1 MITLR
6 QQDLLARKAWG
17 HKLVKGTY
25 QDYEERVI
33 LQNKDLSD
41 YAVAEKINRLP
52 SSVHNKR
59 LNLKRKQDQLSSQ
72 VPTRR
77 LLKNRKAK
85 QMEQLNVERRGAY
98 VNKVLE
104 DAPPLTGAKRAVVEQ
119 AFDTQSPF
127 DSIKR
132 IGEDGA
138 EYWSARDLMPL
149 MGYRSINAWQNFT
162 RTVMFRAEKS
172 SKNTG
177 MTCNFTHVSEVAK
190 REDRGGV
197 ERKDVHLDRM
207 AAYLVAMNGD
217 PNKPEVAAA
226 QAYFAVQTRVAETQP
241 PALNLPQD
249 YPSALRELA
258 SQVEAKELA
267 EKRAQEQAALAAKRA
282 LEIEAQAPAVEKA
295 AAHTASDDSKGR
307 QAFAREVQ
315 QWGTRKGVDIK
326 QKSVHNLLRRR
337 GMLIAEG
344 RHDSNN
350 PTAQAV
356 KNGWAELEQGVK
368 NGYAWATAKLTPA
381 GQDMAWKWIRK
392 DLETYGAELNPPA

>member
-1 MITLR
+1 MISLR

-25 QDYEERVI
+25 QDNEDLVI
-33 LQNKDLSD
+33 SKSQDLSD
-41 YAVAEKINRLP
+41 YAVAEKLSRLP
-52 SSVHNKR
+52 SSVYRRRLILEREQPVKPVMTKR
-59 LNLKRKQDQLSSQ
+59 LRESKRMEKLG
-72 VPTRR
+72 VKRR
-77 LLKNRKAK
+77 D
-85 QMEQLNVERRGAY
+85 AY

-104 DAPPLTGAKRAVVEQ
+104 DDPPLAGFKRALVEK
-119 AFDTQSPF
+119 AFNAQSPF

-149 MGYRSINAWQNFT
+149 MGYVGKNPWQTFSTNA
-162 RTVMFRAEKS
+162 VGRALKT
-172 SKNTG
+172 SKNIG
-177 MTCNFTHVSEVAK
+177 MTCRFKEELK
-190 REDRGGV
+190 PPPQGG
-197 ERKDVHLDRM
+197 KPKQDYILDRM

-226 QAYFAVQTRVAETQP
+226 QTYFAAQTRVAETQP

-267 EKRAQEQAALAAKRA
+267 EKRAQEQAELAAKRA

-295 AAHTASDDSKGR
+295 AAHTASDDTKGR

-315 QWGTRKGVDIK
+315 QWGMRKGVGIK
-326 QKSVHNLLRRR
+326 QKSVHDLLRRR

-368 NGYAWATAKLTPA
+368 NGHAWATAKLTPA

-392 DLETYGAELNPPA
+392 DLELYGAELNPPA

>member
-1 MITLR
+1 MTNLREQDASAIKVWGNRLVQGAWKDHEIRTLE
-6 QQDLLARKAWG
+6 KFP
-17 HKLVKGTY
+17 H
-25 QDYEERVI
+25 
-33 LQNKDLSD
+33 LSD
-41 YAVAEKINRLP
+41 YNLAQKLRRKP

-59 LNLKRKQDQLSSQ
+59 MSLKREQDQISEP
-72 VPTRR
+72 VITKR
-77 LLKNRKAK
+77 LRESRKAK
-85 QMEQLNVERRGAY
+85 QMEKLNVERRDAY
-98 VNKVLE
+98 VKKVIE
-104 DAPPLTGAKRAVVEQ
+104 DSPPLTGNKRAVVEK
-119 AFDTQSPF
+119 AFGIQSPF

-132 IGEDGA
+132 VGEDGA

-149 MGYRSINAWQNFT
+149 MGYVGKNPWQTFSTNA
-162 RTVMFRAEKS
+162 VGRALKT
-172 SKNTG
+172 SKNIG
-177 MTCNFTHVSEVAK
+177 MTCRFKQELK
-190 REDRGGV
+190 PPPQGGKPKV
-197 ERKDVHLDRM
+197 DYILDRM

-226 QAYFAVQTRVAETQP
+226 QTYFAVQTRVAETQP

-267 EKRAQEQAALAAKRA
+267 EKRAQEQAELAAKRA

-315 QWGTRKGVDIK
+315 QWGMRKGVGIK
-326 QKSVHNLLRRR
+326 QKSVYDLLRRR

-344 RHDSNN
+344 RSDSNN

-356 KNGWAELEQGVK
+356 KNGWAELEQGVNW

-392 DLETYGAELNPPA
+392 DLELYGAELNPPA

>member
-1 MITLR
+1 MIPLAE
-6 QQDLLARKAWG
+6 QDRLARKAWG
-17 HKLVKGTY
+17 HKLVKSRWQGNE
-25 QDYEERVI
+25 DRVI
-33 LQNKDLSD
+33 LKNKDLSD

-52 SSVHNKR
+52 SAVRKRRLKLETEKVEYNEPSKR
-59 LNLKRKQDQLSSQ
+59 LRGS
-72 VPTRR
+72 
-77 LLKNRKAK
+77 RKAK
-85 QMEQLNVERRGAY
+85 QMERVNAERRDAY

-104 DAPPLTGAKRAVVEQ
+104 DAPPLTGDKRAVVEK
-119 AFDTQSPF
+119 AFNAQSPF

-132 IGEDGA
+132 IGGDGA

-149 MGYRSINAWQNFT
+149 MGYDHVNAWQNFT
-162 RTVMFRAEKS
+162 RTVIFRAEKS
-172 SKNTG
+172 AKNTG
-177 MTCNFTHVSEVAK
+177 MTCAFTDVH
-190 REDRGGV
+190 DRVKAGV
-197 ERKDVHLDRM
+197 GYTSRKDVHLDRM

-226 QAYFAVQTRVAETQP
+226 QTYFAAQTRVAETQP
-241 PALNLPQD
+241 PALALPQD

-267 EKRAQEQAALAAKRA
+267 EKRAQEQAELAAKRA

-315 QWGTRKGVDIK
+315 QWGMRKGVGIK
-326 QKSVHNLLRRR
+326 QKSVHDLLRRR

-356 KNGWAELEQGVK
+356 KNGWAELEQGVSW
-368 NGYAWATAKLTPA
+368 NGHAWATAKLTPA

>member
-1 MITLR
+1 MISLAE
-6 QQDLLARKAWG
+6 QDRLARKAWG

-25 QDYEERVI
+25 QDDEKRVI

-52 SSVHNKR
+52 SSVRIKR
-59 LNLKRKQDQLSSQ
+59 LDLEREQAQLSRQ
-72 VPTRR
+72 VPTKR
-77 LLKNRKAK
+77 LRKSK
-85 QMEQLNVERRGAY
+85 RVEKLDVERRDAY
-98 VNKVLE
+98 VKKVLE
-104 DAPPLTGAKRAVVEQ
+104 DAPPLTGSKRSVVEK
-119 AFDTQSPF
+119 AFNAQSPF

-132 IGEDGA
+132 VGEDGA

-149 MGYRSINAWQNFT
+149 MGYFGTSAWTNFSIGLK
-162 RTVMFRAEKS
+162 RARQS
-172 SKNTG
+172 AQNTG
-177 MTCNFTHVSEVAK
+177 MTCFFFEVEEK
-190 REDRGGV
+190 GYRG
-197 ERKDVHLDRM
+197 RPRTDYHLDRM

-217 PNKPEVAAA
+217 PNKAQVAEA
-226 QAYFAVQTRVAETQP
+226 QTYFAVQTRVAETQSP
-241 PALNLPQD
+241 SLALPQD

-258 SQVEAKELA
+258 NQVEATELA
-267 EKRAQEQAALAAKRA
+267 EKRAQEQAELAAKRA

-356 KNGWAELEQGVK
+356 KNGWAELEQGVSW
-368 NGYAWATAKLTPA
+368 NGHAWATAKLTPA

>member
-1 MITLR
+1 MISLR

-25 QDYEERVI
+25 QDNEDLVI
-33 LQNKDLSD
+33 SKSQDLSD
-41 YAVAEKINRLP
+41 YAVAEKLSRLP
-52 SSVHNKR
+52 SSVYRRRLILEREQPVKPVMTKR
-59 LNLKRKQDQLSSQ
+59 LRESKRMEKLG
-72 VPTRR
+72 VKRR
-77 LLKNRKAK
+77 D
-85 QMEQLNVERRGAY
+85 AY

-104 DAPPLTGAKRAVVEQ
+104 DDPPLAGFKRALVEK
-119 AFDTQSPF
+119 AFNAQSPF

-149 MGYRSINAWQNFT
+149 MGYVGKNPWQTFSTNA
-162 RTVMFRAEKS
+162 VGRALKT
-172 SKNTG
+172 SKNIG
-177 MTCNFTHVSEVAK
+177 MTCRFKEELK
-190 REDRGGV
+190 PPPQGG
-197 ERKDVHLDRM
+197 KPKQDYILDRM

-226 QAYFAVQTRVAETQP
+226 QTYFAAQTRVAETQP

-267 EKRAQEQAALAAKRA
+267 EKRAQEQAELAAKRA

-315 QWGTRKGVDIK
+315 QWGMRKGVGIK
-326 QKSVHNLLRRR
+326 QKSVHDLLRRR

-368 NGYAWATAKLTPA
+368 NGHAWATAKLTPA

-392 DLETYGAELNPPA
+392 DLELYCAELNPPA

>member
-59 LNLKRKQDQLSSQ
+59 MNLKREQDQLSNQ
-72 VPTRR
+72 VATKR
-77 LLKNRKAK
+77 LRKSK
-85 QMEQLNVERRGAY
+85 RMEKLDVERRDAY

-104 DAPPLTGAKRAVVEQ
+104 DAPPLTRFKRALVEK
-119 AFDTQSPF
+119 AFNAQSPF

-132 IGEDGA
+132 IDEDGA

-149 MGYRSINAWQNFT
+149 MGYDKWERFAGAVERARTSIEVQGMNP
-162 RTVMFRAEKS
+162 EKEAS
-172 SKNTG
+172 RLREPYGKTNQQ
-177 MTCNFTHVSEVAK
+177 
-190 REDRGGV
+190 REDF
-197 ERKDVHLDRM
+197 HLSRF

-217 PNKPEVAAA
+217 PRKPEIAAA
-226 QAYFAVQTRVAETQP
+226 QAYFAVQTRVAETQS
-241 PALNLPQD
+241 PALALPQD
-249 YPSALRELA
+249 YASALRELA
-258 SQVEAKELA
+258 NTVEAKEIA
-267 EKRAQEQAALAAKRA
+267 EKRAQEQAELAAKHA

-315 QWGTRKGVDIK
+315 QWGMRKGVGIK
-326 QKSVHNLLRRR
+326 QKSVHDLLRRR

-356 KNGWAELEQGVK
+356 KNGWAELEQGVSW
-368 NGYAWATAKLTPA
+368 NGHAWATAKLTPA

-392 DLETYGAELNPPA
+392 DLETYGKELNPPA

>member
-1 MITLR
+1 MISLAE
-6 QQDLLARKAWG
+6 QDRLARKAWG
-17 HKLVKGTY
+17 HKLVKGQY
-25 QDYEERVI
+25 RDNEDLVI
-33 LQNKDLSD
+33 SKNQNLSD

-52 SSVHNKR
+52 SAVRKRR
-59 LNLKRKQDQLSSQ
+59 LNLEKEK
-72 VPTRR
+72 VKHNAPTKR
-77 LLKNRKAK
+77 LLKSRKAK
-85 QMEQLNVERRGAY
+85 QMEKLDVERRDAY

-104 DAPPLTGAKRAVVEQ
+104 DAPPLTGSKRAIVEQ
-119 AFDTQSPF
+119 VFNAQSPF

-149 MGYRSINAWQNFT
+149 MGYGAWHNFMIP
-162 RTVMFRAEKS
+162 VKRARKS
-172 SKNTG
+172 SENVG
-177 MTCNFTHVSEVAK
+177 MTCNFNDVVKVVE
-190 REDRGGV
+190 REGRGGV

-226 QAYFAVQTRVAETQP
+226 QTYFAVQTRVAETQP

-267 EKRAQEQAALAAKRA
+267 EKRAQEQAELAAKRA

-295 AAHTASDDSKGR
+295 AAHTASDDTKGR

-315 QWGTRKGVDIK
+315 QWGMRKGVGIK
-326 QKSVHNLLRRR
+326 QKSVYDLLRRR

-356 KNGWAELEQGVK
+356 KNGWAELEQGVSW
-368 NGYAWATAKLTPA
+368 NGHAWATAKLTPA

-392 DLETYGAELNPPA
+392 DLETYGKELNPPA

>member
-1 MITLR
+1 MTDLRKQDASAIKVWGNRLVQGAWKDHEIRTLE
-6 QQDLLARKAWG
+6 KFP
-17 HKLVKGTY
+17 H
-25 QDYEERVI
+25 
-33 LQNKDLSD
+33 LSD
-41 YAVAEKINRLP
+41 YNLAQKLRRKP

-59 LNLKRKQDQLSSQ
+59 MSLKREQDQISEP
-72 VPTRR
+72 VITKR
-77 LLKNRKAK
+77 LRESRKAK
-85 QMEQLNVERRGAY
+85 QMEKLDVERRDAY
-98 VNKVLE
+98 VEKVLE
-104 DAPPLTGAKRAVVEQ
+104 DDPPLTGFKRALVEK
-119 AFDTQSPF
+119 ALNAQSPF

-132 IGEDGA
+132 VGEDGT

-149 MGYRSINAWQNFT
+149 MGYAHRGAWQRFDESVIS
-162 RTVMFRAEKS
+162 R
-172 SKNTG
+172 
-177 MTCNFTHVSEVAK
+177 AK
-190 REDRGGV
+190 RAASNQGMQVDNLFIGSYEKTGGRPREDFKLTRY
-197 ERKDVHLDRM
+197 

-226 QAYFAVQTRVAETQP
+226 QHYFAVQTRVAETQT
-241 PALNLPQD
+241 PALALPQD
-249 YPSALRELA
+249 YASALRELA
-258 SQVEAKELA
+258 NTVEAKELA
-267 EKRAQEQAALAAKRA
+267 EKRAQEQAEIAAKRA

-315 QWGTRKGVDIK
+315 QWGMRKGVGIK
-326 QKSVHNLLRRR
+326 QKSVHDLLRRR

-356 KNGWAELEQGVK
+356 KNGWAELEQGVAW
-368 NGYAWATAKLTPA
+368 NGHAWATAKLTPA

>member
-25 QDYEERVI
+25 QDYEKRVI

-59 LNLKRKQDQLSSQ
+59 LDLEREQDQLSNQ
-72 VPTRR
+72 VATKR
-77 LLKNRKAK
+77 LRKSK
-85 QMEQLNVERRGAY
+85 QMEKLDVERRDAY

-104 DAPPLTGAKRAVVEQ
+104 DAPPLSGSKRAIVEQ
-119 AFDTQSPF
+119 VFNAQSPF

-149 MGYRSINAWQNFT
+149 MGYGAWHNFM
-162 RTVMFRAEKS
+162 VPVERARKS
-172 SKNTG
+172 SENVG
-177 MTCNFTHVSEVAK
+177 MTCAFNAVVKRVAAGAGYT
-190 REDRGGV
+190 D
-197 ERKDVHLDRM
+197 RKDVHLDRM

-217 PNKPEVAAA
+217 PSKSEVAAA
-226 QAYFAVQTRVAETQP
+226 QTYFAAQTRVAETQP
-241 PALNLPQD
+241 PAIALPQD

-258 SQVEAKELA
+258 SQVEATEIA
-267 EKRAQEQAALAAKRA
+267 EKRAQEQAELAAKRA

-315 QWGTRKGVDIK
+315 QWGMRKGVGIK
-326 QKSVHNLLRRR
+326 QKSVHDLLRRR

-356 KNGWAELEQGVK
+356 KNGWAELEQGVSW
-368 NGYAWATAKLTPA
+368 NGHAWATAKLTPA

-392 DLETYGAELNPPA
+392 DLETYGKELNPPA

>member
-1 MITLR
+1 MISLAE
-6 QQDLLARKAWG
+6 QDRLARKAWG
-17 HKLVKGTY
+17 HKLVKGQY
-25 QDYEERVI
+25 QDNEDLVI
-33 LQNKDLSD
+33 SKNQNLSD

-52 SSVHNKR
+52 SSVHRRRLDLEREQPVKPVMTKR
-59 LNLKRKQDQLSSQ
+59 LRKS
-72 VPTRR
+72 
-77 LLKNRKAK
+77 KKAK
-85 QMEQLNVERRGAY
+85 RMEQINVERRDAY

-104 DAPPLTGAKRAVVEQ
+104 DAPPLTGAKRAAVEQ
-119 AFDTQSPF
+119 AFNAQSPF

-149 MGYRSINAWQNFT
+149 MGYGAWHNFMIP
-162 RTVMFRAEKS
+162 VKRARKS
-172 SKNTG
+172 SENVG
-177 MTCNFTHVSEVAK
+177 MTCNFNDVVKVVE
-190 REDRGGV
+190 REGRGGV

-226 QAYFAVQTRVAETQP
+226 QTYFAVQTRVAETQP

-267 EKRAQEQAALAAKRA
+267 EKRAQEQAELAAKRA

-315 QWGTRKGVDIK
+315 QWGMRKGVGIK
-326 QKSVHNLLRRR
+326 QKSVYDLLRRR

-356 KNGWAELEQGVK
+356 KNGWAELEQGVSW
-368 NGYAWATAKLTPA
+368 NGHAWATAKLTPA

>member
-1 MITLR
+1 MISLVE
-6 QQDLLARKAWG
+6 QDRLARKGWG
-17 HKLVKGTY
+17 HKLVKGRY
-25 QDYEERVI
+25 RDNEDLVI
-33 LQNKDLSD
+33 SKNQDLSD
-41 YAVAEKINRLP
+41 YLIAEKLSRLP
-52 SSVHNKR
+52 SSVHNRRLILEREQPVKPVMTKR
-59 LNLKRKQDQLSSQ
+59 LRKS
-72 VPTRR
+72 
-77 LLKNRKAK
+77 KKAK
-85 QMEQLNVERRGAY
+85 QMEKLDVGRRGAY
-98 VNKVLE
+98 VSKVLE
-104 DAPPLTGAKRAVVEQ
+104 DAPPLTGAKRAVVEN
-119 AFDTQSPF
+119 AFNAQSPF

-149 MGYRSINAWQNFT
+149 MGYGAWHNFMIP
-162 RTVMFRAEKS
+162 VKRARKS
-172 SKNTG
+172 SENVG
-177 MTCNFTHVSEVAK
+177 MTCNFNDVVKVVE
-190 REDRGGV
+190 REGRGGV

-226 QAYFAVQTRVAETQP
+226 QTYFAVQTRVAETQP

-267 EKRAQEQAALAAKRA
+267 EKRAQEQAELAAKRA

-295 AAHTASDDSKGR
+295 AAHTASDDAKGR

-315 QWGTRKGVDIK
+315 QWGMRKGIGIK
-326 QKSVHNLLRRR
+326 QKSVHDLLRRR

-356 KNGWAELEQGVK
+356 KNGWAELEQGVAW
-368 NGYAWATAKLTPA
+368 NGHAWATAKLTPA

-392 DLETYGAELNPPA
+392 DLETYGKELNPPA

>member
-1 MITLR
+1 MISLAE
-6 QQDLLARKAWG
+6 QDRLARKAWG
-17 HKLVKGTY
+17 HKLVKGQY
-25 QDYEERVI
+25 QDNEDLVI
-33 LQNKDLSD
+33 SKNQNLSD
-41 YAVAEKINRLP
+41 YAVAEKLSRLP
-52 SSVHNKR
+52 SSVYRRRSILEREQPVKPVMTKR
-59 LNLKRKQDQLSSQ
+59 FRERK
-72 VPTRR
+72 
-77 LLKNRKAK
+77 KAK
-85 QMEQLNVERRGAY
+85 RMEQLNVERRDAY
-98 VNKVLE
+98 ANKVLE

-119 AFDTQSPF
+119 AFNAQSPF

-149 MGYRSINAWQNFT
+149 MGYGAWHNFMIP
-162 RTVMFRAEKS
+162 VKRARKS
-172 SKNTG
+172 SENVG
-177 MTCNFTHVSEVAK
+177 MTCNFNDVVKVVE
-190 REDRGGV
+190 REGRGGV

-226 QAYFAVQTRVAETQP
+226 QTYFAVQTRVAETQP

-267 EKRAQEQAALAAKRA
+267 EKRAQEQAELAAKRA

-315 QWGTRKGVDIK
+315 QWGMRKGVGIK
-326 QKSVHNLLRRR
+326 QKSVHDLLRRR

-356 KNGWAELEQGVK
+356 KNGWAELEQGVR

-392 DLETYGAELNPPA
+392 DLETYGKELNPPA

>member
-1 MITLR
+1 MISLAE
-6 QQDLLARKAWG
+6 QDRLARKAWG
-17 HKLVKGTY
+17 HKLVKGQY
-25 QDYEERVI
+25 QDNEDRVI
-33 LQNKDLSD
+33 SKNQNLSD

-52 SSVHNKR
+52 SSVHRRRLDLEREQPVKSVMTKR
-59 LNLKRKQDQLSSQ
+59 LRKS
-72 VPTRR
+72 
-77 LLKNRKAK
+77 KKAK
-85 QMEQLNVERRGAY
+85 RMEQINVERRDAY

-104 DAPPLTGAKRAVVEQ
+104 DAPPLTGAKRAVVEK
-119 AFDTQSPF
+119 AFNAQSPF

-132 IGEDGA
+132 VGEDGA

-149 MGYRSINAWQNFT
+149 MGYTGVGAWGNFSGNSV
-162 RTVMFRAEKS
+162 RRAEQS
-172 SKNTG
+172 AQNTG
-177 MTCNFTHVSEVAK
+177 MTCLFRHVTK
-190 REDRGGV
+190 KGTGG
-197 ERKDVHLDRM
+197 RPSADVHLDRM

-226 QAYFAVQTRVAETQP
+226 QTYFAAQTRVAETQP

-267 EKRAQEQAALAAKRA
+267 EKRAQEQAELAAKRA

-295 AAHTASDDSKGR
+295 AAHTASDDTKGR

-315 QWGTRKGVDIK
+315 QWGMRKGVGIK
-326 QKSVHNLLRRR
+326 QKSVHDLLRRR

-356 KNGWAELEQGVK
+356 KNGWAELEQGVSW
-368 NGYAWATAKLTPA
+368 NGHAWATAKLTPA

>member
-1 MITLR
+1 MIPLAE
-6 QQDLLARKAWG
+6 QDRLARKAWG
-17 HKLVKGTY
+17 HKMVKSRWRENE
-25 QDYEERVI
+25 DRVI
-33 LQNKDLSD
+33 EISKDLSD

-52 SSVHNKR
+52 SAVRKRRLKLESEKIEHNAPSK
-59 LNLKRKQDQLSSQ
+59 
-72 VPTRR
+72 R
-77 LLKNRKAK
+77 LLKSRKAK
-85 QMEQLNVERRGAY
+85 RMEQLNAERRDAY

-104 DAPPLTGAKRAVVEQ
+104 DAPPLAGAKRAVVEK
-119 AFDTQSPF
+119 AFNAQSPF

-132 IGEDGA
+132 VGTDGA

-149 MGYRSINAWQNFT
+149 MGYGAWHNFMIP
-162 RTVMFRAEKS
+162 VKRARKS
-172 SKNTG
+172 SENVG
-177 MTCNFTHVSEVAK
+177 MTCNFNDVVKVVE
-190 REDRGGV
+190 REGRGGV

-226 QAYFAVQTRVAETQP
+226 QTYFAVQTRVAETQP
-241 PALNLPQD
+241 PALSLPQD

-267 EKRAQEQAALAAKRA
+267 EKRAQEQAELAAKRA

-315 QWGTRKGVDIK
+315 QWGMRKGVGIK
-326 QKSVHNLLRRR
+326 QKSVYDLLRRR

-356 KNGWAELEQGVK
+356 KNGWAELEQGVSW
-368 NGYAWATAKLTPA
+368 NGHAWATAKLTPA

-392 DLETYGAELNPPA
+392 DLELYGAELNPPA

>member
-1 MITLR
+1 MISLAE
-6 QQDLLARKAWG
+6 QDRLARKAWG
-17 HKLVKGTY
+17 HKLVKGQY
-25 QDYEERVI
+25 QDNEDLVI
-33 LQNKDLSD
+33 SKSQDLSD
-41 YAVAEKINRLP
+41 YAVAEKLNRLP
-52 SSVHNKR
+52 SSVYRRRSILEREQPVKPVMTKR
-59 LNLKRKQDQLSSQ
+59 LRESK
-72 VPTRR
+72 
-77 LLKNRKAK
+77 KAK
-85 QMEQLNVERRGAY
+85 RMEKLDVERRGAY
-98 VNKVLE
+98 INKVLE
-104 DAPPLTGAKRAVVEQ
+104 DAPPLTGSKRAVVEK
-119 AFDTQSPF
+119 AFNAQSPF

-132 IGEDGA
+132 TGEDGV

-149 MGYRSINAWQNFT
+149 MGYTGVGSWGNFSNNAV
-162 RTVMFRAEKS
+162 RRAEQS
-172 SKNTG
+172 AQNTG
-177 MTCNFTHVSEVAK
+177 MTCLFRHVTK
-190 REDRGGV
+190 KGTGG
-197 ERKDVHLDRM
+197 RPSTDVYLDRM

-217 PNKPEVAAA
+217 PNKPEVASA
-226 QAYFAVQTRVAETQP
+226 QSYFAAQTRVAETQP

-267 EKRAQEQAALAAKRA
+267 EKRAQEQAELAAKRA

-315 QWGTRKGVDIK
+315 QRGYRIGVDIK
-326 QKSVHNLLRRR
+326 HAAVYKLLRRR

-368 NGYAWATAKLTPA
+368 NGHAWSMARLTPA

-392 DLETYGAELNPPA
+392 DLELYGAELNPPA

>member
-1 MITLR
+1 MISLVE
-6 QQDLLARKAWG
+6 QDRLARKGWG
-17 HKLVKGTY
+17 HKLVKGRY
-25 QDYEERVI
+25 RDNEDLVI
-33 LQNKDLSD
+33 SKNQDLSD
-41 YAVAEKINRLP
+41 YLIAEKLSRLP
-52 SSVHNKR
+52 SSVHNRRLILEREQPVKPVMTKR
-59 LNLKRKQDQLSSQ
+59 LRKS
-72 VPTRR
+72 
-77 LLKNRKAK
+77 KKAK
-85 QMEQLNVERRGAY
+85 QVEKLDVGRRGAY
-98 VNKVLE
+98 VSKVLE
-104 DAPPLTGAKRAVVEQ
+104 DAPPLTGAKRAVVEN
-119 AFDTQSPF
+119 AFNAQSPF

-149 MGYRSINAWQNFT
+149 MGYGAWHNFMIP
-162 RTVMFRAEKS
+162 VKRARKS
-172 SKNTG
+172 SENVG
-177 MTCNFTHVSEVAK
+177 MTCNFNDVVKVVE
-190 REDRGGV
+190 REGRGGV

-226 QAYFAVQTRVAETQP
+226 QTYFAVQTRVAETQP

-267 EKRAQEQAALAAKRA
+267 EKRAQEQAELAAKRA

-315 QWGTRKGVDIK
+315 QRGYRIGVDIK
-326 QKSVHNLLRRR
+326 HAAVYKLLRRR

-368 NGYAWATAKLTPA
+368 NGHAWSMARLTPA

>member
-59 LNLKRKQDQLSSQ
+59 LNLKRKQDQLSNQ

-85 QMEQLNVERRGAY
+85 QMEQLNVERRNAY

-104 DAPPLTGAKRAVVEQ
+104 DAPPLTGDKRAAVEK
-119 AFDTQSPF
+119 AFNAQSPF

-149 MGYRSINAWQNFT
+149 MGYLNPNAWQPFHAN
-162 RTVMFRAEKS
+162 VINRAIKAAE
-172 SKNTG
+172 NTG
-177 MTCNFTHVSEVAK
+177 MTCNFTHMSEKAT
-190 REDRGGV
+190 GG
-197 ERKDVHLDRM
+197 RPRADYRLDRM

-267 EKRAQEQAALAAKRA
+267 EKRAQEQAELAAKRA

-315 QWGTRKGVDIK
+315 QWGMRKGVGIK
-326 QKSVHNLLRRR
+326 QKSVHDLLRRR

-356 KNGWAELEQGVK
+356 KNGWAELEQGVAS
-368 NGYAWATAKLTPA
+368 NGHAWATAKLTPA

-392 DLETYGAELNPPA
+392 DLETYGAELNPVA

>member
-1 MITLR
+1 MISLAE
-6 QQDLLARKAWG
+6 QDRLARKAWG
-17 HKLVKGTY
+17 HKLVKGRY
-25 QDYEERVI
+25 QDNEDRVI
-33 LQNKDLSD
+33 SKNQDLSD

-52 SSVHNKR
+52 SSVHRRRLDLEREQPVKPVMTKR
-59 LNLKRKQDQLSSQ
+59 LRKS
-72 VPTRR
+72 
-77 LLKNRKAK
+77 KKAK
-85 QMEQLNVERRGAY
+85 RMEQINVERRDAY
-98 VNKVLE
+98 VKKVLE
-104 DAPPLTGAKRAVVEQ
+104 DAPPLTGSKRAVVEQ
-119 AFDTQSPF
+119 VFNAQSPF

-132 IGEDGA
+132 IGDDGA

-149 MGYRSINAWQNFT
+149 MGYGAWHNFM
-162 RTVMFRAEKS
+162 VPVERARKS
-172 SKNTG
+172 SENVG
-177 MTCNFTHVSEVAK
+177 MTCNFNDVVK
-190 REDRGGV
+190 RSKGARG
-197 ERKDVHLDRM
+197 ETTRKDLHLDRM

-226 QAYFAVQTRVAETQP
+226 QTYFAVQTRVAETQP

-258 SQVEAKELA
+258 SQVEATELA
-267 EKRAQEQAALAAKRA
+267 EKRAQEQAELAAKRA

-315 QWGTRKGVDIK
+315 QRGYQIGVDIK
-326 QKSVHNLLRRR
+326 HAAVYELLRRR

-344 RHDSNN
+344 RKDSNN
-350 PTAQAV
+350 PTAEAV

-368 NGYAWATAKLTPA
+368 NGHAWSMARLTPA

>member
-1 MITLR
+1 MISLAE
-6 QQDLLARKAWG
+6 QDRLARKAWG
-17 HKLVKGTY
+17 HKLVKGQY
-25 QDYEERVI
+25 QDNEDRVI
-33 LQNKDLSD
+33 SKNQNLSD

-52 SSVHNKR
+52 SSVHRRRLDLEREQPVKPVMTKR
-59 LNLKRKQDQLSSQ
+59 LRKS
-72 VPTRR
+72 
-77 LLKNRKAK
+77 KKAK
-85 QMEQLNVERRGAY
+85 RMEQINVERRDAY

-119 AFDTQSPF
+119 AFNAQSPF

-149 MGYRSINAWQNFT
+149 MGYGAWHNFMIP
-162 RTVMFRAEKS
+162 VKRARKS
-172 SKNTG
+172 SENVG
-177 MTCNFTHVSEVAK
+177 MTCNFNDVVKVVE
-190 REDRGGV
+190 REGRGGV

-226 QAYFAVQTRVAETQP
+226 QTYFAVQTRVAETQP

-258 SQVEAKELA
+258 NTVEAKELA
-267 EKRAQEQAALAAKRA
+267 EKRAQEQAELAAKRA

-315 QWGTRKGVDIK
+315 QWGMRKGVGIK
-326 QKSVHNLLRRR
+326 QKSVYDLLRRR

-356 KNGWAELEQGVK
+356 KNGWAELEQGVSW
-368 NGYAWATAKLTPA
+368 NGHAWATAKLTPA

-392 DLETYGAELNPPA
+392 DLELYGAELNPPA

>member
-1 MITLR
+1 MISLGE
-6 QQDLLARKAWG
+6 QDRLARKGWG
-17 HKLVKGTY
+17 HKLVKTRW
-25 QDYEERVI
+25 QEWEERFI

-41 YAVAEKINRLP
+41 YLIAEKISRLP
-52 SSVHNKR
+52 SAVRNRR
-59 LNLKRKQDQLSSQ
+59 LKLERDQDQLSEPVVSK
-72 VPTRR
+72 R
-77 LLKNRKAK
+77 LLESRKAK
-85 QMEQLNVERRGAY
+85 QMEKLDVERRDAY
-98 VNKVLE
+98 VKKVLA
-104 DAPPLTGAKRAVVEQ
+104 DAPPLTGSKRAVVEK
-119 AFDTQSPF
+119 AFNAQSPF

-132 IGEDGA
+132 AGKDGA

-149 MGYRSINAWQNFT
+149 MGYLNPNAWQPFHAN
-162 RTVMFRAEKS
+162 VINRAIKAAE
-172 SKNTG
+172 NTG
-177 MTCNFTHVSEVAK
+177 MTCNFTHVSEKAT
-190 REDRGGV
+190 GG
-197 ERKDVHLDRM
+197 RPRADYHLDRM
-207 AAYLVAMNGD
+207 AAYLVAMNGE

-226 QAYFAVQTRVAETQP
+226 QAYFAAQTRVAETQP
-241 PALNLPQD
+241 PALALPQD

-267 EKRAQEQAALAAKRA
+267 EKRAQEQAELAAKRA

-295 AAHTASDDSKGR
+295 AAHTASDDTKGR

-315 QWGTRKGVDIK
+315 QRGYRIGVDIK
-326 QKSVHNLLRRR
+326 HAAVYKLLRRR

-368 NGYAWATAKLTPA
+368 NGHAWSMARLTPA